1 MQAKEIYLDNK
12 NILGDGTLG
21 IYWTNRDWRNNLQVR
36 DVSTPREGGHGRD
49 VSATFAEFRV
59 ITLAGYI
66 DRMTNENNFEAVKYL
81 ENMFSLQSNPSI
93 LKPRILKVV
102 DIYDRVWEMA
112 VKVKDPVEFT
122 EWDQNFEGSHWA
134 WFTTLESVGDPT
146 FVGVMDEVVI
156 GKEWYYGGFTM
167 PVDGRNDLGDGW
179 QFHETYN
186 GIKVVP
192 SGNGAVYPRFEIITQ
207 KEINSPLRIRNVST
221 GASFV
226 LDVSARAGDI
236 IIIDT
241 KTQKITKN
249 GENIAFLRLPW
260 SVWMVANG
268 ETEFVVDDVDGGL
281 YESDFDV
288 KVSFRSTLL

>member
-102 DIYDRVWEMA
+102 DIYDRVWEMT
-112 VKVKDPVEFT
+112 VKIKDPVEFT
-122 EWDQNFEGSHWA
+122 E
-134 WFTTLESVGDPT
+134 
-146 FVGVMDEVVI
+146 
-156 GKEWYYGGFTM
+156 
-167 PVDGRNDLGDGW
+167 
-179 QFHETYN
+179 
-186 GIKVVP
+186 
-192 SGNGAVYPRFEIITQ
+192 
-207 KEINSPLRIRNVST
+207 
-221 GASFV
+221 
-226 LDVSARAGDI
+226 
-236 IIIDT
+236 
-241 KTQKITKN
+241 
-249 GENIAFLRLPW
+249 
-260 SVWMVANG
+260 
-268 ETEFVVDDVDGGL
+268 
-281 YESDFDV
+281 
-288 KVSFRSTLL
+288 